1 MMFVWGLVRETDWL
15 FGSEEGR
22 NHLAK
27 SAGFERLVVVSLSRH
42 HTYVDMESVKQE
54 LSVKVMEL
62 APPGFK
68 DGVQVCKA
76 SIIHLVA
83 TIQ

>member
-1 MMFVWGLVRETDWL
+1 M

-54 LSVKVMEL
+54 LSLKVMEL
-62 APPGFK
+62 APPGYK
-68 DGVQVCKA
+68 EGVQVC
-76 SIIHLVA
+76 SLTELYITEVRPLHLIIRDK
-83 TIQ
+83 ID

>member
-1 MMFVWGLVRETDWL
+1 M

-54 LSVKVMEL
+54 LSLKVMEL
-62 APPGFK
+62 APPGYK
-68 DGVQVCKA
+68 EGVQVCSLSGDFSLKVGNL
-76 SIIHLVA
+76 IY
-83 TIQ
+83 

>member
-1 MMFVWGLVRETDWL
+1 M

-54 LSVKVMEL
+54 LSLKVMEL
-62 APPGFK
+62 APPGYK
-68 DGVQVCKA
+68 EGVQVCSGDFSLKLGNL
-76 SIIHLVA
+76 ICVITFYFV
-83 TIQ
+83 

>member
-1 MMFVWGLVRETDWL
+1 M

-54 LSVKVMEL
+54 LSLKVMEL
-62 APPGFK
+62 APPGYK
-68 DGVQVCKA
+68 EGVQVY
-76 SIIHLVA
+76 SLTELYITEVRPLHLIIRDK
-83 TIQ
+83 ID